1 MIRKFAIASRRPWWS
16 KTSALPS
23 VFPFS
28 ILSTVTL
35 TKKDNY
41 APVSI
46 LSTVTLTKKDNYAP
60 VQNMISDIC
69 SQDIQR
75 KKCRPSKGIRD
86 QPSQKHHTGHAH
98 MQSPVP
104 WMRFGFGSGLV
115 IHSTAVFTAVFM
127 EVQAVWLTIFFF
139 CFMKG
144 MTIAPPQYQ
153 ARCYQGTVQWFWEVS
168 QGSDVLWLGVGLVY
182 EVGVLRAQFK
192 GCDLLRDY

>member
-41 APVSI
+41 APV
-46 LSTVTLTKKDNYAP
+46 
-60 VQNMISDIC
+60 QNMISDIC

-75 KKCRPSKGIRD
+75 KKCRPSKGMRD

-144 MTIAPPQYQ
+144 MDIAPPQYQ
-153 ARCYQGTVQWFWEVS
+153 ARCYRGTVQWFWEVS
-168 QGSDVLWLGVGLVY
+168 RGSDVLWLGVGLVY